1 MAFYIAPPQ
10 SMSGDD
16 KDSIRKTYSYLY
28 QLSEQL
34 NYTLNNL
41 TGENMTVQ
49 VAEAIQK
56 ADNQLNE
63 KSTVQQQA
71 DTLKSFIVKTARTI
85 ELTME
90 QMEEAF
96 AMDYLAKSEFG
107 EYLQKN
113 EMTIKTTA
121 QGVVQSFTG
130 YDSAES
136 FQKEQAGFESYI
148 TETEQ
153 YIKSGYLYDETSES
167 GISIPRYGVA
177 VGENLTKVMVDGK
190 EQLSRGGY
198 VVTHTSDEVAFWV
211 NNVKVLY
218 ISNGRAFLPEVEV
231 TGKMIHGEY
240 VEYIAKDGSLVLGMR

>member
-16 KDSIRKTYSYLY
+16 KDSFRKTYSYLY

-41 TGENMTVQ
+41 TGENMAVQ

-90 QMEEAF
+90 QMEETF
-96 AMDYLAKSEFG
+96 ALNYLAKSEFG

-153 YIKSGYLYDETSES
+153 YIKSGYLYDETCES
-167 GISIPRYGVA
+167 GWTYPVKLQSWAVPVVVSVSIIVVVFVA
-177 VGENLTKVMVDGK
+177 IVYAM
-190 EQLSRGGY
+190 
-198 VVTHTSDEVAFWV
+198 AFFCDPS
-211 NNVKVLY
+211 KREMTTY
-218 ISNGRAFLPEVEV
+218 DQI
-231 TGKMIHGEY
+231 K
-240 VEYIAKDGSLVLGMR
+240 